1 MTVEYVNCAVC
12 GCQACT
18 RMAGVQASRFECAR
32 CGIFVLTISAEA
44 TIEGLLAENPLR
56 RSLMS
61 YALRRMQRPGVL
73 PEKITTSQLPSF
85 WSDERLP
92 TLQVQ
97 IDNLLIWIGDN
108 QKTSLDYAVG
118 APTAIAAYIGIP
130 ISAAGDVQ
138 ALSWLRNQID
148 YQPLLEQ
155 GSDQNEKLSFRL
167 TLFGSQK
174 YEQLRK
180 ASRESRTAF
189 MALRFGDP
197 VLDDVVENCFK
208 PAVLRTGFELRKLS
222 DKQPAGL
229 IDNQIRAAILSGR
242 FVIADLSHANDGA
255 YWEAGYAEGLG
266 LPVIYTCEEG
276 VWNAKKTHF
285 DTNHMVTIIWN
296 AANLAAAGDN
306 LTATIRATFRS
317 EAKQTDD

>member
-1 MTVEYVNCAVC
+1 MPV
-12 GCQACT
+12 
-18 RMAGVQASRFECAR
+18 
-32 CGIFVLTISAEA
+32 EA

-61 YALRRMQRPGVL
+61 YALRRMQRPGVH
-73 PEKITTSQLPSF
+73 PEKITLSQLSTF
-85 WSDERLP
+85 WSDEHLP
-92 TLQVQ
+92 TLQAQV
-97 IDNLLIWIGDN
+97 DNLLLWIGDN
-108 QKTSLDYAVG
+108 QKTSVDYALG

-130 ISAAGDVQ
+130 ITAEGDVQ
-138 ALSWLRNQID
+138 ALSWLRKEID
-148 YQPLLEQ
+148 YQCWFEQ
-155 GSDQNEKLSFRL
+155 GLDQNGRLSFRL

-189 MALRFGDP
+189 MALKFGDP
-197 VLDDVVENCFK
+197 VLDDAVENCFK

-266 LPVIYTCEEG
+266 LPVIYTCEES

-296 AANLAAAGDN
+296 AATLAAAGDN

>member
-44 TIEGLLAENPLR
+44 TIEGLLAENPSRL
-56 RSLMS
+56 SLMS

-97 IDNLLIWIGDN
+97 IDNLLSWIGDN

-148 YQPLLEQ
+148 YQPLLELAVRHHC
-155 GSDQNEKLSFRL
+155 GFMHRPIGNCVLGRSRFLERDTMMLASFNR
-167 TLFGSQK
+167 
-174 YEQLRK
+174 
-180 ASRESRTAF
+180 
-189 MALRFGDP
+189 
-197 VLDDVVENCFK
+197 
-208 PAVLRTGFELRKLS
+208 
-222 DKQPAGL
+222 
-229 IDNQIRAAILSGR
+229 
-242 FVIADLSHANDGA
+242 
-255 YWEAGYAEGLG
+255 
-266 LPVIYTCEEG
+266 
-276 VWNAKKTHF
+276 
-285 DTNHMVTIIWN
+285 
-296 AANLAAAGDN
+296 
-306 LTATIRATFRS
+306 RS
-317 EAKQTDD
+317 ENVVIKAVIIPKLKLCDIQREVFCADFVERADVEQRPRQRQGIIVRGSLQPTSATKSARNGHAECVA